1 MKKFLLFLLVLII
14 ALVVASQFLLPSF
27 IGSRI
32 ESQLNETLKPT
43 AQTVNVEA
51 QPAFKILYGE
61 VDRVYGTLEN
71 IKLGKLNFASF
82 QYDAKQILVNPISL
96 LASQQIDIVSVGT
109 ASIDGTINKADLAT
123 FLSNEA
129 GSDIQDVQVD
139 ISKDNISLTGKM
151 NVGMV
156 FKGDVKLDGNL
167 ELKGNTLLFSPKKFT
182 INGAT
187 IPGMT
192 SNVLESTQIYD
203 FNNFPIP
210 VKAES
215 LTVDNGEIL
224 IKVKPVLN

>member
-82 QYDAKQILVNPISL
+82 RFDAKQILVNPISL

-156 FKGDVKLDGNL
+156 FKG
-167 ELKGNTLLFSPKKFT
+167 
-182 INGAT
+182 
-187 IPGMT
+187 T

>member
-82 QYDAKQILVNPISL
+82 RFDAKQILVN
-96 LASQQIDIVSVGT
+96 
-109 ASIDGTINKADLAT
+109 GTINKADLAT

-215 LTVDNGEIL
+215 L
-224 IKVKPVLN
+224 IKAKPVLN

>member
-82 QYDAKQILVNPISL
+82 RYDAKQIFVNPISL
-96 LASQQIDIVSVGT
+96 LASQQIDIVSVGN

-123 FLSNEA
+123 
-129 GSDIQDVQVD
+129 
-139 ISKDNISLTGKM
+139 
-151 NVGMV
+151 
-156 FKGDVKLDGNL
+156 
-167 ELKGNTLLFSPKKFT
+167 
-182 INGAT
+182 
-187 IPGMT
+187 
-192 SNVLESTQIYD
+192 
-203 FNNFPIP
+203 
-210 VKAES
+210 
-215 LTVDNGEIL
+215 
-224 IKVKPVLN
+224 

>member
-82 QYDAKQILVNPISL
+82 RFDAKQILVNPISL
-96 LASQQIDIVSVGT
+96 LASQQIDI
-109 ASIDGTINKADLAT
+109 DGTINKADLGT

>member
-43 AQTVNVEA
+43 AQT
-51 QPAFKILYGE
+51 YGE

-71 IKLGKLNFASF
+71 IKLGKLNFSSF
-82 QYDAKQILVNPISL
+82 RYDAKQIFVNPISL
-96 LASQQIDIVSVGT
+96 LASQQIDIVSVGN

-139 ISKDNISLTGKM
+139 ISKDNISLIGKM

>member
-1 MKKFLLFLLVLII
+1 MLCSGIPV
-14 ALVVASQFLLPSF
+14 LLPSF
-27 IGSRI
+27 FGSRI

-43 AQTVNVEA
+43 AQTVNVRGSTCF
-51 QPAFKILYGE
+51 QKFYMVR

-82 QYDAKQILVNPISL
+82 RYDAKTNSFVNPISL

-156 FKGDVKLDGNL
+156 FKGRC
-167 ELKGNTLLFSPKKFT
+167 
-182 INGAT
+182 
-187 IPGMT
+187 
-192 SNVLESTQIYD
+192 
-203 FNNFPIP
+203 
-210 VKAES
+210 
-215 LTVDNGEIL
+215 
-224 IKVKPVLN
+224 

>member
-1 MKKFLLFLLVLII
+1 M
-14 ALVVASQFLLPSF
+14 ALW
-27 IGSRI
+27 RI
-32 ESQLNETLKPT
+32 LNC
-43 AQTVNVEA
+43 
-51 QPAFKILYGE
+51 
-61 VDRVYGTLEN
+61 
-71 IKLGKLNFASF
+71 KLNFASF
-82 QYDAKQILVNPISL
+82 RFDAKQIFVNPISL
-96 LASQQIDIVSVGT
+96 LASQQIDIVSVGN
-109 ASIDGTINKADLAT
+109 ASIDGTINKADLGI

>member
-82 QYDAKQILVNPISL
+82 RYDAKQILVNPNNQLQLPKAFSSEGFMANDSTL
-96 LASQQIDIVSVGT
+96 DDGFVVQIYL
-109 ASIDGTINKADLAT
+109 SI
-123 FLSNEA
+123 
-129 GSDIQDVQVD
+129 IQA
-139 ISKDNISLTGKM
+139 KNISQIP
-151 NVGMV
+151 NNRNENRRIEWNEIVC
-156 FKGDVKLDGNL
+156 FYYL
-167 ELKGNTLLFSPKKFT
+167 EFLPRNPYFVCRAFWNEEPITSVVCWGSSSPR
-182 INGAT
+182 
-187 IPGMT
+187 
-192 SNVLESTQIYD
+192 
-203 FNNFPIP
+203 FNFEQ
-210 VKAES
+210 VC
-215 LTVDNGEIL
+215 
-224 IKVKPVLN
+224 